1 MSETKKYT
9 REEYV
14 YLAKLYE
21 RAERFPDMV
30 KSINKFI
37 ELDPKLT
44 KDERNILSAGYKNII
59 SDKRTSWRKLN
70 NMERKEEKKNST
82 EIANIR
88 EVKGN
93 LEKELNRICDEI
105 QNIVDKYLLPNASDS
120 ENKVFY
126 MKLKGD

>member
-1 MSETKKYT
+1 MTDKNYS

-30 KSINKFI
+30 KAINKFV

-59 SDKRTSWRKLN
+59 SDKRSSWRLLN
-70 NMERKEEKKNST
+70 SMEKKEENSSIISSHFDVASMKNIKDIS
-82 EIANIR
+82 
-88 EVKGN
+88 
-93 LEKELNRICDEI
+93 I
-105 QNIVDKYLLPNASDS
+105 Q
-120 ENKVFY
+120 
-126 MKLKGD
+126 MKRFSL